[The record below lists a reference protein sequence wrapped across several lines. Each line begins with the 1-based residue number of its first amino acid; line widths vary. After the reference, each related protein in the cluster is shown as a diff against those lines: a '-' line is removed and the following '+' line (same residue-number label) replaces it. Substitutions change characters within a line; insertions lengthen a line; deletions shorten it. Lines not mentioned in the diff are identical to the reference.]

1 MLTSFLPSETSTNFD
16 RKQKANLQT
25 STLYYLSA
33 FVDIKELNIKPNT
46 DKITSK
52 IVVKVLPCKRVFFL
66 FSQES
71 FGEKYSFQHEWRQL
85 EGAQAEPLLS
95 EHDVHKLR
103 SFFIERQDTAINN
116 LEACSTSSLLPILQP
131 NALLCVV
138 CREQDEAT
146 SHTAPVCRPD
156 CLT

>member
-52 IVVKVLPCKRVFFL
+52 IVVKVLPCKRVFSSFHRNPL
-66 FSQES
+66 VKNILSNMNEDNLREPKQNPFSQS
-71 FGEKYSFQHEWRQL
+71 TMYIS
-85 EGAQAEPLLS
+85 S
-95 EHDVHKLR
+95 E
-103 SFFIERQDTAINN
+103 A
-116 LEACSTSSLLPILQP
+116 SLLKVKTRL
-131 NALLCVV
+131 
-138 CREQDEAT
+138 
-146 SHTAPVCRPD
+146 
-156 CLT
+156 